1 MKLEPID
8 PQAFTEFVSYSERPR
23 TKWERFLDKIK
34 PRSAAM
40 RTTIL
45 VLFTVFFSLFMS
57 LWFFWR
63 TLYLPELQQHARYL
77 AIELELVNNPDIRIL
92 HRDTEVDIDTWL
104 KNRIGIEY
112 ITDPKEFP
120 KIEDKFLAEL
130 FTDEI
135 EAKLAKELGVDNVT
149 VYFKFKPIPRI
160 WIQTPEMNGNWVRE
174 PLKTYTN
181 YSVELI
187 ATWLFGVPILSSIII
202 LTLVRQMNRPLR
214 RLQNAANSY
223 SKTGKVPYLDT
234 NHGPLE
240 IRQVN
245 QAFNHM
251 VYTLEQTERDRQ
263 IMLAGISHDLRTPL
277 TRIRLTA
284 EMLPD
289 EFFREGLIY
298 DVDDMDAILNQFIS
312 YMRDGSDEEL
322 TDTDINTLLQE
333 LVIQFKPLDIRF
345 EMQDLPIIP
354 ARSLSLKRL
363 IANLINNAKR
373 YGAEPIELSASHVD
387 EHILITVADHGEG
400 IPPDQVEELMQPF
413 VRGNSARTVQGSGL
427 GLAIVKRIVDIHQG
441 KISIRNREQGGLEV
455 VISLPIVTPHVEET
469 EKNTISKI
477 KQTLSE
483 HF

>member
-174 PLKTYTN
+174 PLK
-181 YSVELI
+181 
-187 ATWLFGVPILSSIII
+187 PI
-202 LTLVRQMNRPLR
+202 P
-214 RLQNAANSY
+214 
-223 SKTGKVPYLDT
+223 
-234 NHGPLE
+234 
-240 IRQVN
+240 
-245 QAFNHM
+245 
-251 VYTLEQTERDRQ
+251 
-263 IMLAGISHDLRTPL
+263 
-277 TRIRLTA
+277 
-284 EMLPD
+284 
-289 EFFREGLIY
+289 
-298 DVDDMDAILNQFIS
+298 
-312 YMRDGSDEEL
+312 
-322 TDTDINTLLQE
+322 
-333 LVIQFKPLDIRF
+333 
-345 EMQDLPIIP
+345 
-354 ARSLSLKRL
+354 
-363 IANLINNAKR
+363 
-373 YGAEPIELSASHVD
+373 
-387 EHILITVADHGEG
+387 ITV
-400 IPPDQVEELMQPF
+400 L
-413 VRGNSARTVQGSGL
+413 N
-427 GLAIVKRIVDIHQG
+427 
-441 KISIRNREQGGLEV
+441 
-455 VISLPIVTPHVEET
+455 
-469 EKNTISKI
+469 
-477 KQTLSE
+477 
-483 HF
+483 